1 VCGEIVRL
9 HSRTILVRPL
19 CPDLFPQVF
28 QPSVGFVFNI
38 LSQIGLILL
47 IPVGLEF
54 DFSHLRT
61 HGCVAF
67 SISLASIILP
77 FGLGLGVAQILH
89 CYMAQ
94 DINQLGFSLFLATAL
109 AITALPVLGGMLL
122 EFNSAACVWLSDDNG
137 GGRGR
142 RVGLFHPG
150 PGGCDRTFE
159 LSVPSRQ

>member
-1 VCGEIVRL
+1 
-9 HSRTILVRPL
+9 
-19 CPDLFPQVF
+19 LFPQVF

-47 IPVGLEF
+47 MFLIGLEF

-89 CYMAQ
+89 RYMAQ
-94 DINQLGFSLFLATAL
+94 DINQLGFSLFLATAH
-109 AITALPVLGGMLL
+109 AITALPVLGRML
-122 EFNSAACVWLSDDNG
+122 FG
-137 GGRGR
+137 IQ
-142 RVGLFHPG
+142 F
-150 PGGCDRTFE
+150 
-159 LSVPSRQ
+159 SRMRLAL